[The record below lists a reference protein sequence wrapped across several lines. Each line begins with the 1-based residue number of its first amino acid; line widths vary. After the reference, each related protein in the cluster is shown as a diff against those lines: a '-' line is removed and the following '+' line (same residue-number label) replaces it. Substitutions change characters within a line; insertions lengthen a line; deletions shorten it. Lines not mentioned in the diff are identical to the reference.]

1 VIGAIPLINMAGHFA
16 IEALVLL
23 AAAAAS
29 PAIAGA
35 QGPYC
40 KPFDEIGHHILYT
53 VERAATLPS
62 DSVYRAK
69 IWRIP
74 LLAPSDVVFVTDE
87 KTCERAARAYDREG
101 SPETST
107 LKRGV
112 YVVRLGTS
120 YLVVDSESRAGEW
133 IRGVVLDSSFAKQSN
148 FIGL

>member
-1 VIGAIPLINMAGHFA
+1 MFGGKVSLFL
-16 IEALVLL
+16 LV
-23 AAAAAS
+23 ATAAS
-29 PAIAGA
+29 TTVARA

-40 KPFDEIGHHILYT
+40 RPFDKTGYHILYT
-53 VERAATLPS
+53 VDRAATMSS

-87 KTCERAARAYDREG
+87 TICERAARAFDRYG
-101 SPETST
+101 TPETST

-120 YLVVDSESRAGEW
+120 YLVVDSESRGRMDTRL
-133 IRGVVLDSSFAKQSN
+133 RGGQQLRQAVPSS
-148 FIGL
+148 